1 ARQYGIASITNAVGW
16 KHPAIGERHAAI
28 GRTGE
33 ARKLVGP
40 AGDRARVVECN
51 ENRITE
57 SEDTGLALGE
67 VRCGGSAGVIV
78 GQDIC
83 RLRRRVD
90 HAALSAERPV
100 RRLLVQEHVI
110 VEGSVNLV
118 VSFTVDE
125 VAALFFTFLAFVR
138 VGVIGGRNGGV
149 FPWLNN

>member
-1 ARQYGIASITNAVGW
+1 EVSLDEVDVASARAGEVVHGDPLLVLEEACRLSRSALHRERPSEAIVIGMKNVDPVNRRAGELECGKEDAARSVAARQYGISSITNAVGW

-78 GQDIC
+78 GQ
-83 RLRRRVD
+83 
-90 HAALSAERPV
+90 
-100 RRLLVQEHVI
+100 
-110 VEGSVNLV
+110 
-118 VSFTVDE
+118 
-125 VAALFFTFLAFVR
+125 
-138 VGVIGGRNGGV
+138 
-149 FPWLNN
+149 